1 MQEGDTVPRR
11 DRESVDLNKNQPEY
25 LGRYCREALSRWLYI
40 ALSGLVGIKSS
51 AAPQPEDLEPE
62 DPDRREFY
70 AMQHRPTKAR
80 NCKLKELL

>member
-11 DRESVDLNKNQPEY
+11 DRESVFEQEP
-25 LGRYCREALSRWLYI
+25 SRVPGTLLQGGSFEVVVHCLKWP
-40 ALSGLVGIKSS
+40 GGNKSS
-51 AAPQPEDLEPE
+51 AAHQPEDLEPK

-80 NCKLKELL
+80 NCKSKELL